1 MEMRGYREKKYIS
14 KLQLEYH
21 QYFYKNFDGK
31 NQTI

>member
-1 MEMRGYREKKYIS
+1 MRGYREKKYIS